1 MNIIGICGYARSGK
15 NLFADIASTVLK
27 NNNKK
32 VVQLSL
38 ANKLKEELYSTLVD
52 KVNISPFTEDDTEKK
67 LIRPMLVA
75 YGNLMRN
82 VSNGTYWTDILEN
95 VIMNEYADYDY
106 IFVTDIRYCE
116 YESDEIFWLK
126 NKMNG
131 KLVHISRYELGSDIS
146 DKLYI
151 QPANEHE
158 LKNDPKLKE
167 YADEC
172 LEWESI
178 GNSVYKRYMS
188 KLQVINTL
196 SKIGIRIFQFQSIKN
211 YILI

>member
-196 SKIGIRIFQFQSIKN
+196 SKIGITDIPIPVD
-211 YILI
+211 